1 MLRLTRFS
9 IFSAAIVSFV
19 LLAADTASAQLRLP
33 RPSQKASV
41 MQTIGVTDVTI
52 VYHRPGVKG
61 RKIYGDWPADA
72 KAPAGEGTLD
82 NQNTRPP
89 GAPIVPYGH
98 MWRTGA
104 NDATQITFTDDV
116 LVGGQP
122 LAAGTYSLHT
132 IPGKE
137 EWTVVFNG
145 TANQWGSFSYD
156 ASKDLLRIK
165 TKAQAVADNQEW
177 LAFQIEPT
185 AENAA
190 RVNIRWEKLSVP
202 FTVEVKDVVATT
214 LTRARA
220 AVAASKP
227 DDWTTPFQAANY
239 AKANKSTDDAAKWFD
254 QALKAIDEQ
263 IKTKPNFQNYTRR
276 ATTLINAGKMPE
288 GIAAAEKAVEVGK
301 AEKADTAPLEKRI
314 ADLKAGKM
322 E

>member
-1 MLRLTRFS
+1 MLRLTRLS
-9 IFSAAIVSFV
+9 IFSIALFSFV
-19 LLAADTASAQLRLP
+19 LIAADAASAQLRLP

-52 VYHRPGVKG
+52 TYHRPGVKG

-89 GAPIVPYGH
+89 GAPIVPYGRI
-98 MWRTGA
+98 WRTGA
-104 NDATQITFTDDV
+104 NDATQITFSDDV

-122 LAAGTYSLHT
+122 LPAGTYSLHT
-132 IPGKE
+132 VPGKD

-156 ASKDLLRIK
+156 ATKDLLRIK
-165 TKAQAVADNQEW
+165 TIPQVVADNQEW
-177 LAFQIEPT
+177 LAFQIEPA

-202 FTVEVKDVVATT
+202 FTVEVKDVTATA
-214 LTRARA
+214 LARART
-220 AVAASKP
+220 AVAAAKP

-239 AKANKSTDDAAKWFD
+239 AKANKAPEDAARWFD
-254 QALKAIDEQ
+254 QALKVIDEQ
-263 IKTKPNFQNYTRR
+263 IKTKPTFQNYTRR
-276 ATTLINAGKMPE
+276 ATTLLNAGKMTE
-288 GIAAAEKAVEVGK
+288 ALAAAEKAVEVGK
-301 AEKADTAPLEKRI
+301 AEKADTAALEKRI
-314 ADLKAGKM
+314 VDIKAGKM